1 MVELLGKLKNILIPI
16 TLLGFFLIPIPVCS
30 ETYLDIDYL
39 IVDNTRTPWGH
50 KFAKIF
56 QEIWK
61 SPSGIKGYFI
71 EIGEEKVSVRQSWL
85 YIKVGDTI
93 FKYKVYEI
101 LLKPT
106 MSDSDMERL
115 AMIAAKKSLKF
126 LLEKYIVLKSYE
138 NEL

>member
-1 MVELLGKLKNILIPI
+1 MVEALEKLKKILVLVIS
-16 TLLGFFLIPIPVCS
+16 LSFFLISLPVRS
-30 ETYLDIDYL
+30 ETYQDIDYL

-71 EIGEEKVSVRQSWL
+71 EIGEERVSIRQSWL

-93 FKYKVYEI
+93 FKYKIYEV

-115 AMIAAKKSLKF
+115 AIIAAKKSLKF
-126 LLEKYIVLKSYE
+126 LLEKYIILKSYE

>member
-1 MVELLGKLKNILIPI
+1 MIDKLKKLLIPVLVSFLFI
-16 TLLGFFLIPIPVCS
+16 TPAYSG
-30 ETYLDIDYL
+30 TYQDIDYL
-39 IVDNTRTPWGH
+39 IVDNTVTPWGH
-50 KFAKIF
+50 KFARVF

-71 EIGEEKVSVRQSWL
+71 EIGEERVSVRQSWL

-93 FKYKVYEI
+93 FKYKVYEV

-115 AMIAAKKSLKF
+115 ALTAAKRSLRF

-138 NEL
+138 SEL